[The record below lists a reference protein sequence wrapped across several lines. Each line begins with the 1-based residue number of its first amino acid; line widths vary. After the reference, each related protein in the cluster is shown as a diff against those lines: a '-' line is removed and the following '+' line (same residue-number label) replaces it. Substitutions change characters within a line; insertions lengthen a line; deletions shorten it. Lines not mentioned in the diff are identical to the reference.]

1 MERYSIVF
9 KTSVKK
15 DLRNIPKH
23 DVQKILKKISSL
35 AIEPRPSGSKKLIAQ
50 ERYRI
55 RQGNFRILY
64 EIRENEL
71 VVIVV
76 KAAHEIKRV

>member
-55 RQGNFRILY
+55 RQGNYRILY
-64 EIRENEL
+64 EIRDNEL

-76 KAAHEIKRV
+76 KVAHEIKRV

>member
-15 DLRNIPKH
+15 DLRNIPKY

-55 RQGNFRILY
+55 RHGNYRILY
-64 EIRENEL
+64 EIRDNEL

>member
-9 KTSVKK
+9 KTSVTK
-15 DLRNIPKH
+15 DLSNIQMH
-23 DVQKILKKISSL
+23 DVQKILKTFSSL
-35 AIEPRPSGSKKLIAQ
+35 VVEPRPSGSKKLIAQ

-55 RQGNFRILY
+55 RQGNYRILY
-64 EIRENEL
+64 EIRDNEL